1 MILQEVFSEQPP
13 GFIFIAWKERSGKW
27 HDRAFPSVDDAE
39 RFIAALQDCDIYFSP
54 TTYSRDE
61 RKKPYVQPS
70 KWLWQDLDAVD
81 PRSISPV
88 PTIAWE
94 SSPGRYQ
101 ALWKMDQLHSPA
113 EAEIINKRLAQQ
125 VKADHGSWI
134 LTKVL
139 RIPGTKNY
147 KYSDI
152 PTGKLLWRDGPVYS
166 PQALPS
172 SVQDLLTMQSPEGRD
187 RSNTL
192 WFMEHE
198 LAKAGFTIDEI
209 YAIVKDSIWNKY
221 KGRSDEEQRLMHEI
235 ALALKDH
242 KPKISDL
249 CKLRITRHAEIM
261 GNDESNPGW
270 LIEGWWT
277 RNSHGIVAGEPK
289 SWKST
294 LAMDAAISI
303 ASGKPF
309 LGEFDVKEQGPV
321 IIIQNENA
329 EWIIRERMSAISV
342 HRGLGGVVEPAVDTP
357 HFSGEWPI
365 DLPIYYINNQAFSLT
380 NEAHVE
386 LLEKL
391 IQEIKPVL
399 IILDP
404 LYLMFDGD
412 INSAKDLNPSLSL
425 LIGLK
430 HKYNVSIML
439 IHHWRKSQGSTKRG
453 GQRMLGSTTLHGWVE
468 SAWYVQSGEEITVE
482 REFRSAQAPREIK
495 MRMSLGDIE
504 DSQYTVEILDDSEK
518 AQDEILSYLEQ
529 HKEAKI
535 SVIAKDLGLNER
547 LVKRK
552 LEALISAGQ
561 VSLEGKRYSLAPQ
574 TP

>member
-1 MILQEVFSEQPP
+1 MFAEQPQ
-13 GFIFIAWKERSGKW
+13 GYIFIAWKEQSGKW
-27 HDRAFPSVDDAE
+27 HDRSFKSVSEAE
-39 RFIAALQDCDIYFSP
+39 SFVATLQDCDIYFSP
-54 TTYSRDE
+54 TTYSREE

-81 PRSISPV
+81 PRTISPK

-101 ALWKMDQLHSPA
+101 ALWKMDEIHSPA
-113 EAEIINKRLAQQ
+113 ETEAINKRLAQQ

-147 KYSDI
+147 KYPEV
-152 PTGKLLWRDGPVYS
+152 PTGKLLWRNGPLYS
-166 PQALPS
+166 PQDIPS
-172 SVQDLLTMQSPEGRD
+172 SVQDLLVMDETQGRD

-198 LAKAGFTIDEI
+198 LAKAGFSIDEI

-221 KGRSDEEQRLMHEI
+221 KGRADEQQRLMHEI

-242 KPKISDL
+242 KPKISEL
-249 CKLRITRHAEIM
+249 CKLKVSRHSDIM

-270 LIEGWWT
+270 LIDGWWT

-303 ASGKPF
+303 ASGRPF
-309 LGEFDVKEQGPV
+309 LGEFEVKEQGPV

-342 HRGLGGVVEPAVDTP
+342 HRGLGGELGELETKRI
-357 HFSGEWPI
+357 SGSWP
-365 DLPIYYINNQAFSLT
+365 DELPIYYINNQAFSLT
-380 NEAHVE
+380 NENHVQM
-386 LLEKL
+386 LEDLVK
-391 IQEIKPVL
+391 EIKPML
-399 IILDP
+399 LILDP

-412 INSAKDLNPSLSL
+412 INSAKDLNPALSL

-439 IHHWRKSQGSTKRG
+439 IHHWRKSQGGTKRG
-453 GQRMLGSTTLHGWVE
+453 GQRMLGSTTLHGWIE
-468 SAWYVQSGEEITVE
+468 SAWYVQSGEELVIE
-482 REFRSAQAPREIK
+482 REFRSAQAPQEIRLK
-495 MRMSLGDIE
+495 MNLGDIE
-504 DSQYTVEILDDSEK
+504 DSSYSVEILEEDNSSDAVLDYLSQHAEVKLSEL
-518 AQDEILSYLEQ
+518 A
-529 HKEAKI
+529 A
-535 SVIAKDLGLNER
+535 DLGIADR
-547 LVKRK
+547 VAKRQLEK
-552 LEALISAGQ
+552 LIKGGQ
-561 VSLEGKRYSLAPQ
+561 VKLEGKRYSLVPQ
-574 TP
+574 PPT